1 MDKLITLP
9 SNGAHIS
16 GKLGLVSG
24 GITKDP
30 FLFCRWSNK
39 FSQFNTNMALPTE
52 YLNIAAIN
60 K

>member
-9 SNGAHIS
+9 SKGAHIS

-24 GITKDP
+24 AITKEP
-30 FLFCRWSNK
+30 FLFWRLSNK

-52 YLNIAAIN
+52 YLSITAIN